1 MFKVLKIAASVSL
14 LSVSL
19 AACMQTVDPT
29 LGTGNN
35 TTKENQA
42 FSASIEHFETLLNQN
57 PTEIEAV
64 LGLARNL
71 RWAGRSGEAAK
82 VLQTHQDQFQADG
95 RYLAE
100 LGKVRLIQGQSGEGV
115 NLLQQATQKI
125 DDDWRLYSALGIGL
139 DSGEKYMEAEQ
150 AYNTA
155 LEMCPD
161 DPAVINNL
169 GISQGLSG
177 RVDQGIVTLRKALS
191 YGRHSDK
198 IKQNLD
204 LFTNLRDMCDN
215 CVETYLKTS
224 QSMIMAAGLNSTDSQ
239 APCTPE
245 PEFTATAPVMV
256 AELAPEA
263 PEPTINIKVYFEF
276 DSDILKSDTLGVLN
290 DLGKA
295 LTYGDLN
302 DYRFQIAGHTDAV
315 GSKTYNQSLS
325 ERRARAVVKYLQKT
339 FAIDPAR
346 MDAVGYGE
354 SQLLN
359 KENPDGDVNRRV
371 QVTRLNKAD

>member
-1 MFKVLKIAASVSL
+1 MFKVLKIAACASL
-14 LSVSL
+14 ISISL
-19 AACMQTVDPT
+19 AACMQTVDAPPE
-29 LGTGNN
+29 TGIN
-35 TTKENQA
+35 TDEENQA
-42 FSASIEHFETLLNQN
+42 FSMSIGHFEQLLTEK
-57 PTEIEAV
+57 PAEIEAV

-71 RWAGRSGEAAK
+71 RWSGRNGEAAQ
-82 VLQTHQDQFQADG
+82 VLKTYQEQFQTDG

-115 NLLQQATQKI
+115 DLLQQATQKI

-139 DSGEKYMEAEQ
+139 DSGEKYIEAEQ

-204 LFTNLRDMCDN
+204 LFTNLRDMCDT

-224 QSMIMAAGLNSTDSQ
+224 QSMIMAAGLNGTDKQ
-239 APCTPE
+239 GPCTPE
-245 PEFTATAPVMV
+245 PEYTATVPVMV
-256 AELAPEA
+256 AELAPEVA
-263 PEPTINIKVYFEF
+263 EPTINIKVYFEF
-276 DSDILKSDTLGVLN
+276 DSDILKPDTLGVLD

-302 DYRFQIAGHTDAV
+302 NYRFRIAGHTDAV
-315 GSKTYNQSLS
+315 GSEMYNQSLS
-325 ERRARAVVKYLQKT
+325 ERRAQAVVKYLETT

-371 QVTRLNKAD
+371 QVTRLNKAE